1 LRKRTVFE
9 TVPGANNFRPNVLAI
24 VSMSHEE
31 AQCIAA
37 ELDPPFEIIGA
48 QNQRVPIVFNSPHSG
63 RIYPSVFVESS
74 RLSAQS
80 LRKSEDAYV
89 DELLSTAPAQGAVLM
104 QAHFPRAY
112 IDINREPYELD
123 PVLFNGRLPDFVNSQ
138 SLRAIGG
145 LGTIARIVNE
155 KEEIYHGPLTL
166 ETAFV
171 RIERLYKPYHAALYE
186 LMQSTRARFG
196 TAFLLDCH
204 SMPSQQAERGGWP
217 DFVLGD
223 RFGASCAPEITK
235 LIQGLLRSLGYRVAL
250 NKPYAGGY
258 ITEHYGKP
266 HQGIHA
272 LQIEVDRSL
281 YMDED
286 TFEKSSA
293 FSGLLW
299 DMERLIAMLVQ
310 ELPRWTGG
318 YKVAAE

>member
-1 LRKRTVFE
+1 M
-9 TVPGANNFRPNVLAI
+9 PY
-24 VSMSHEE
+24 EE
-31 AQCIAA
+31 SQCIAV
-37 ELDPPFEIIGA
+37 ELDPPFTISGA
-48 QNQRVPIVFNSPHSG
+48 ENQRVPVIFNSPHSG
-63 RIYPSVFVESS
+63 RVYPSVFIESS
-74 RLSAQS
+74 RLSAQA

-89 DELLSTAPAQGAVLM
+89 DELLSSAPSHGAVLM
-104 QAHFPRAY
+104 HAHFPRAY

-155 KEEIYHGPLTL
+155 KEEIYYGPLTL

-171 RIERLYKPYHAALYE
+171 RIERLYKPYHAALKD
-186 LMQSTRARFG
+186 LMESTRAQFG

-204 SMPSQQAERGGWP
+204 SMPSQQADRRNWP

-235 LIQGLLRSLGYRVAL
+235 FVHTSLKSLGYRVAL

-266 HQGIHA
+266 DQGIHV
-272 LQIEVDRSL
+272 LQIEVDRGL
-281 YMDED
+281 YMNEE
-286 TFEKSSA
+286 TFEKA
-293 FSGLLW
+293 QGFSNLQG
-299 DMERLIAMLVQ
+299 DMARLIAMLVQ

-318 YKVAAE
+318 CKIAAE

>member
-1 LRKRTVFE
+1 M
-9 TVPGANNFRPNVLAI
+9 P
-24 VSMSHEE
+24 HDE
-31 AQCIAA
+31 AQCIAT
-37 ELDPPFEIIGA
+37 ELDPPFTILGA
-48 QNQRVPIVFNSPHSG
+48 ESQSTPILFNSPHSG

-74 RLSAQS
+74 RLSAQA

-89 DELLSTAPAQGAVLM
+89 DELLWSAPSHGAALM
-104 QAHFPRAY
+104 KAHFPRAY

-145 LGTIARIVNE
+145 LGTIARIVND

-171 RIERLYKPYHAALYE
+171 RIEKLYKPYHAALKS
-186 LMQSTRARFG
+186 LMEQTKARFG
-196 TAFLLDCH
+196 AAFLLDCH
-204 SMPSQQAERGGWP
+204 SMPSQHSDRGGWP

-223 RFGASCAPEITK
+223 RFGASCASDITSLVMGQLK
-235 LIQGLLRSLGYRVAL
+235 SLGYRVAL
-250 NKPYAGGY
+250 NRPYAGGY

-266 HQGIHA
+266 NRGFHA

-281 YMDED
+281 YMNEE
-286 TFEKSSA
+286 TFEKSPG
-293 FSGLLW
+293 FSNLQW
-299 DMERLIAMLVQ
+299 DMARLVAMLVQ

-318 YKVAAE
+318 CKIAAE

>member
-1 LRKRTVFE
+1 
-9 TVPGANNFRPNVLAI
+9 
-24 VSMSHEE
+24 MSQEE

-37 ELDPPFEIIGA
+37 ELDPPFSIAGA
-48 QNQRVPIVFNSPHSG
+48 QNQRVPLVFNSPHSG
-63 RIYPSVFVESS
+63 RTYPSIFIESS
-74 RLSAQS
+74 RLSAQA

-89 DELLSTAPAQGAVLM
+89 DDLLSTAPAQGAVLM
-104 QAHFPRAY
+104 HAHFPRAY

-123 PVLFNGRLPDFVNSQ
+123 PLLFNGRLPDFVNSQ

-155 KEEIYHGPLTL
+155 KEEIYAGPISLD
-166 ETAFV
+166 TAFL
-171 RIERLYKPYHAALYE
+171 RIERLYKPYHAALTA
-186 LMQSTRARFG
+186 LMQSTRAKFG

-204 SMPSQQAERGGWP
+204 SMPSQQSDRGGWP

-235 LIQGLLRSLGYRVAL
+235 LVQALLKSLGYRVAL

-266 HQGIHA
+266 AQGIHA

-281 YMDED
+281 YMNEE
-286 TFEKSSA
+286 TFEKSAA
-293 FSGLLW
+293 FSGLQA
-299 DMERLIAMLVQ
+299 DMERVIGMLVQ
-310 ELPRWTGG
+310 ELAHWTGG
-318 YKVAAE
+318 YKMAAE

>member
-1 LRKRTVFE
+1 
-9 TVPGANNFRPNVLAI
+9 
-24 VSMSHEE
+24 MSHEE

-37 ELDPPFEIIGA
+37 ELNPPFSILGA
-48 QNQRVPIVFNSPHSG
+48 ESQRVPIIFNSPHSG
-63 RIYPSVFVESS
+63 RTYPSVFIEAS
-74 RLSAQS
+74 RLSARA

-89 DELLSTAPAQGAVLM
+89 EELLASAPNHGAVLM
-104 QAHFPRAY
+104 HAHFPRAY

-123 PVLFNGRLPDFVNSQ
+123 PMLFNGRLPDFVNSQ

-155 KEEIYHGPLTL
+155 KEEIYNGPLQL
-166 ETAFV
+166 ETAFI
-171 RIERLYKPYHAALYE
+171 RIERLYKPYHGALAG
-186 LMQSTRARFG
+186 LLQSTREKFG

-204 SMPSQQAERGGWP
+204 SMPSQQGERGGWP

-223 RFGASCAPEITK
+223 RFGASCAPEITRLAQAFLK
-235 LIQGLLRSLGYRVAL
+235 SLGYRVAL

-266 HQGIHA
+266 EQGIQV

-281 YMDED
+281 YMNEE
-286 TFEKSSA
+286 TFEKSPLFA
-293 FSGLLW
+293 GLQW
-299 DMERLIAMLVQ
+299 DIARLITMLVH

-318 YKVAAE
+318 YKIAAE

>member
-1 LRKRTVFE
+1 
-9 TVPGANNFRPNVLAI
+9 
-24 VSMSHEE
+24 MSQEE

-37 ELDPPFEIIGA
+37 ELDPPFSIDGA

-63 RIYPSVFVESS
+63 RTYPSVFIESS
-74 RLSAQS
+74 RLSAQA

-89 DELLSTAPAQGAVLM
+89 DDLLSSAPAQGAVLM
-104 QAHFPRAY
+104 HAHFPRAY

-123 PVLFNGRLPDFVNSQ
+123 PLLFNGRLPDFVNSQ

-155 KEEIYHGPLTL
+155 KEEIYAGPISL
-166 ETAFV
+166 ETAFL
-171 RIERLYKPYHAALYE
+171 RIERLYKPYHAALAA
-186 LMQSTRARFG
+186 LTQATRAKFG

-204 SMPSQQAERGGWP
+204 SMPSQQSDRGGWP

-235 LIQGLLRSLGYRVAL
+235 VVQALLKSLGYRVAL

-266 HQGIHA
+266 AQGIHA

-281 YMDED
+281 YMNEE
-286 TFEKSSA
+286 TFEKSPA
-293 FSGLLW
+293 YSGLQA
-299 DMERLIAMLVQ
+299 DMERLIGMLVQ
-310 ELPRWTGG
+310 ELAHWTGG
-318 YKVAAE
+318 YKMAAE

>member
-1 LRKRTVFE
+1 
-9 TVPGANNFRPNVLAI
+9 
-24 VSMSHEE
+24 MSQDE
-31 AQCIAA
+31 AQCIAV
-37 ELDPPFEIIGA
+37 ELDPPFAILGA
-48 QNQRVPIVFNSPHSG
+48 QNQRVPVVFNSPHSG
-63 RIYPSVFVESS
+63 RIYPSVFIASS
-74 RLSAQS
+74 RLSAQA

-89 DELLSTAPAQGAVLM
+89 DELLSSAPAHGAALM
-104 QAHFPRAY
+104 RAHFPRAY

-145 LGTIARIVNE
+145 LGTIARIVND

-171 RIERLYKPYHAALYE
+171 RIERLYKPYHAALKE
-186 LMQSTRARFG
+186 LLDATRARFG
-196 TAFLLDCH
+196 VAFLLDCH
-204 SMPSQQAERGGWP
+204 SMPSQQGDRGSWP

-235 LIQGLLRSLGYRVAL
+235 LVHASLKSLGYRVAL

-266 HQGIHA
+266 DQGVHA

-281 YMDED
+281 YMNEE
-286 TFEKSSA
+286 TFEKAHGFSS
-293 FSGLLW
+293 LQW
-299 DMERLIAMLVQ
+299 DMARAIAMLVQ

-318 YKVAAE
+318 YKMAAE

>member
-1 LRKRTVFE
+1 
-9 TVPGANNFRPNVLAI
+9 
-24 VSMSHEE
+24 M
-31 AQCIAA
+31 
-37 ELDPPFEIIGA
+37 
-48 QNQRVPIVFNSPHSG
+48 
-63 RIYPSVFVESS
+63 
-74 RLSAQS
+74 SAQA

-89 DELLSTAPAQGAVLM
+89 DELLATAPAQGAVLM
-104 QAHFPRAY
+104 RAHFPRAY

-171 RIERLYKPYHAALYE
+171 RIEQLYKPYHAALHDADAIDPRSISE
-186 LMQSTRARFG
+186 RRSCL
-196 TAFLLDCH
+196 TAIPCH
-204 SMPSQQAERGGWP
+204 RSRETGAGWP

-223 RFGASCAPEITK
+223 RFGTSCAPEITK
-235 LIQGLLRSLGYRVAL
+235 LVQGLLRSLGYRVAL

-281 YMDED
+281 YMNED

-293 FSGLLW
+293 FSGLQW
-299 DMERLIAMLVQ
+299 DMERLIGMLVQ

>member
-1 LRKRTVFE
+1 M
-9 TVPGANNFRPNVLAI
+9 VLATF
-24 VSMSHEE
+24 SMPHEE

-37 ELDPPFEIIGA
+37 ELDPPFAIIGA
-48 QNQRVPIVFNSPHSG
+48 QISAFPSYSIR
-63 RIYPSVFVESS
+63 RIAGELPFCFVESS
-74 RLSAQS
+74 RLSPQA

-89 DELLSTAPAQGAVLM
+89 DELLSTAPSQGAVLM

-166 ETAFV
+166 ETAFL
-171 RIERLYKPYHAALYE
+171 RIEKLYKPYHAALHD
-186 LMQSTRARFG
+186 LMQSTRAQFG

-204 SMPSQQAERGGWP
+204 SMPSQQPDRGGWP

-223 RFGASCAPEITK
+223 RFGTSCAPEITK
-235 LIQGLLRSLGYRVAL
+235 LVQALLRSLGYRVSL
-250 NKPYAGGY
+250 NKPYAGG
-258 ITEHYGKP
+258 TLRNTTASRD
-266 HQGIHA
+266 QGIHA

-281 YMDED
+281 YMNED

-293 FSGLLW
+293 FSGLQW
-299 DMERLIAMLVQ
+299 DMERLIGMLVQ

>member
-1 LRKRTVFE
+1 M
-9 TVPGANNFRPNVLAI
+9 PQD
-24 VSMSHEE
+24 E

-37 ELDPPFEIIGA
+37 ELDPPFTILGA
-48 QNQRVPIVFNSPHSG
+48 QNLRVPIVFNSPHSG

-74 RLSAQS
+74 RLTAQA

-89 DELLSTAPAQGAVLM
+89 DELLSPAPAHGAALM
-104 QAHFPRAY
+104 RAHFPRAY

-123 PVLFNGRLPDFVNSQ
+123 PVLFNGRLPDFANSQ

-166 ETAFV
+166 DTAFV
-171 RIERLYKPYHAALYE
+171 RIERLYKPYHAALRQ
-186 LMQSTRARFG
+186 LIDATRAQFG
-196 TAFLLDCH
+196 VAFLLDCH
-204 SMPSQQAERGGWP
+204 SMPSQQGDRGGWP

-235 LIQGLLRSLGYRVAL
+235 LVQTFLKSLGYRVAL

-266 HQGIHA
+266 DQGVHA

-281 YMDED
+281 YMNEE
-286 TFEKSSA
+286 TFEKAAS
-293 FSGLLW
+293 FTGLQW
-299 DMERLIAMLVQ
+299 DMSRLVAMLVQ

-318 YKVAAE
+318 YKMAAE